1 MLRNKEFRYLL
12 IIQIIYS
19 SLLLVFAV
27 NGWLP
32 TALIVVLLAVGV
44 IGSSA
49 WMTKKRYQ
57 EIRKLTSY
65 LERLQNGERLM
76 DIRDNSEGELSILKN
91 EIYRLSIK
99 LMSQN
104 ELLLKDKKYLSDSLS
119 DISHQLKTPLT
130 SMMVMTDLL
139 EQNSLPEEKRKEFL
153 KNITL
158 GIERMQW
165 LVQSLLKLS
174 KLDADAVV
182 MKQEDV
188 EINRLIHKSTESF
201 QIPMEIKGVELQI
214 VEEPDQVHM
223 IADFHWTSEA
233 INNIVKNCM
242 EHTKP
247 GGRIQISYHQNS
259 LYTKIVIEDTGVGIE
274 KEDLPFIFERFY
286 KGKNSSN
293 DSVGIGL
300 ALSREIIIRQKGK
313 IEVSS
318 EVGKGTKFEIRF
330 YR

>member
-188 EINRLIHKSTESF
+188 EIKRLILKSTESL

-214 VEEPDQVHM
+214 AEEQDCVHM

-247 GGRIQISYHQNS
+247 GGRIQISYSQNS

>member
-139 EQNSLPEEKRKEFL
+139 EQNSLPEEKRQEFL

-188 EINRLIHKSTESF
+188 EIKRLILKSTESL

-214 VEEPDQVHM
+214 AEEQDCVHM

-247 GGRIQISYHQNS
+247 GGRIQISYSQNS